1 MKAVSQS
8 QASFDM
14 VVVVV
19 SVRCLE
25 IVGKADIMIGV
36 SEAVF

>member
-1 MKAVSQS
+1 MIT
-8 QASFDM
+8 

-25 IVGKADIMIGV
+25 IVGKAHIMIGV